1 MKGRYIMLQADLLE
15 NISETRYLSADN
27 YRAYRTIMRIFYL
40 EHQKMHYQMDR
51 DAVLLLLRGQDVFA
65 DYTPEQLT
73 LDLQQLV
80 KWKNLTPIQDPRKP
94 RTIAEFKNKQYQYM
108 MSQTAIEIE
117 RLTITLENLSTRTA
131 GLSVSPF
138 RRIREDLYKAEQLDT
153 LPLREVNAWWQDLQE
168 DFQRLSQ
175 NHQDFL
181 REFYGPGMEMQ
192 MKSVDFIVYKQ
203 NLVRYLED
211 FIQDLQHSAAQIGA
225 QLERFAPEQVTHILD
240 LVRRSELEI
249 PRPQSEQSPNWEAEL
264 QTRCQGVWQSLTDWF
279 TGSDPAARQVLNV
292 TNEVI
297 RRAVQNAALLV
308 QMENMGVSNKA
319 ELRHLLT
326 LFAGF
331 RTVEESHR
339 LSALVFGAQQAR
351 HFTFDHIRESER
363 IDLSPYDEPP
373 MEYSL
378 VPRTRTYKPRMDRSG
393 FADKSAE
400 KAAQRQK
407 ILEEERALRQ
417 EVMGYIRDGKLD
429 LAALDTPV
437 SPAVRTVFL
446 SWVALANLS
455 PDKRGQTQYGQSYTL
470 KRRGNQ
476 TCQLRC
482 TDGILTMPNCV
493 LMFEEAGHV

>member
-1 MKGRYIMLQADLLE
+1 MLQADLLE
-15 NISETRYLSADN
+15 RISETTYLSATN
-27 YRAYRTIMRIFYL
+27 YMVYRTIMRIFYL

-51 DAVLLLLRGQDVFA
+51 DAVLALLREQTMFA
-65 DYTPEQLT
+65 QYTPEQLT
-73 LDLQQLV
+73 LDLQRLV
-80 KWKNLTPIQDPRKP
+80 EWKNLTPIQDPRKP
-94 RTIAEFKNKQYQYM
+94 RTIAEFKNRQFQYM

-117 RLTITLENLSTRTA
+117 RMTITLENLSTRTS
-131 GLSVSPF
+131 GLSASPF
-138 RRIREDLYKAEQLDT
+138 RRIREDLYKAEQLDG

-203 NLVRYLED
+203 NLVRYLEE

-225 QLERFAPEQVTHILD
+225 QLERFSQGQIAHILD

-264 QTRCQGVWQSLTDWF
+264 AARCQGVWQSLSDWF
-279 TGSDPAARQVLNV
+279 IGSDPAARQVLNV

-326 LFAGF
+326 LFAGIQD
-331 RTVEESHR
+331 VAESHR

-351 HFTFDHIRESER
+351 HFSFDHIRESGR

-373 MEYSL
+373 MEYAL
-378 VPRTRTYKPRMDRSG
+378 QPRTRSYKPRLDRTG
-393 FADKSAE
+393 FPDKSAE

-417 EVMGYIRDGKLD
+417 EIIGYIQDGKLD
-429 LAALDTPV
+429 LSALDTPV

-446 SWVALANLS
+446 SWIALANLS
-455 PDKRGQTQYGQSYTL
+455 PDRRGQTQYGNPT
-470 KRRGNQ
+470 
-476 TCQLRC
+476 
-482 TDGILTMPNCV
+482 
-493 LMFEEAGHV
+493 H

>member
-1 MKGRYIMLQADLLE
+1 MLQVDLLE
-15 NISETRYLSADN
+15 SISETRYLSADN
-27 YRAYRTIMRIFYL
+27 YTVYRTIMRIFYL

-51 DAVLLLLRGQDVFA
+51 DTVLVLLRGQSVFGN
-65 DYTPEQLT
+65 YTPEQLT

-138 RRIREDLYKAEQLDT
+138 RRLREDLHRAEHLDEI
-153 LPLREVNAWWQDLQE
+153 PLSEVRDWWQDLE
-168 DFQRLSQ
+168 TDFQRLSQ

-192 MKSVDFIVYKQ
+192 MKSVDFILYKQ

-211 FIQDLQHSAAQIGA
+211 FIQELQHSAAQIGA
-225 QLERFAPEQVTHILD
+225 QLEQFSPEQVARILE
-240 LVRRSELEI
+240 LVQQSELDI
-249 PRPQSEQSPNWEAEL
+249 PRPQSEQSPNWKTEL
-264 QTRCQGVWQSLTDWF
+264 QTRCQGVWQSLTEWF

-331 RTVEESHR
+331 ETVEESHR
-339 LSALVFGAQQAR
+339 LSALVFGVQQAR

-373 MEYSL
+373 MEYPL
-378 VPRTRTYKPRMDRSG
+378 QPRTRSYKPRMDRSG
-393 FADKSAE
+393 FPDKSAE

-417 EVMGYIRDGKLD
+417 EVMGHIRDGKLD

-455 PDKRGQTQYGQSYTL
+455 PDKRGQTQYGQSYRL
-470 KRRGNQ
+470 KKRGNQ

-482 TDGILTMPNCV
+482 TDGILTMPSCV
-493 LMFEEAGHV
+493 LIFEEAGHV

>member
-1 MKGRYIMLQADLLE
+1 MHADVLE
-15 NISETRYLSADN
+15 SILETKYLSVDN
-27 YRAYRTIMRIFYL
+27 YTVYRTIMRIFYL

-51 DAVLLLLRGQDVFA
+51 DAVLVLLRGQAVFA

-73 LDLQQLV
+73 LDLQNLV

-94 RTIAEFKNKQYQYM
+94 RTIAEFKNRQFQYM

-131 GLSVSPF
+131 GLSTSPF
-138 RRIREDLYKAEQLDT
+138 RRIREYLYKAEQLDD
-153 LPLREVNAWWQDLQE
+153 LPLHEIHDWWQDLQD

-225 QLERFAPEQVTHILD
+225 QLEKFSQEQISHILE
-240 LVRRSELEI
+240 LVQRSELEV
-249 PRPQSEQSPNWEAEL
+249 PRPQSEQSSHWKAEL
-264 QTRCQGVWQSLTDWF
+264 QTRNRGVWQSLTDWF
-279 TGSDPAARQVLNV
+279 TGSDPAARQILNV

-331 RTVEESHR
+331 RTVEEGHR

-373 MEYSL
+373 MDYPL
-378 VPRTRTYKPRMDRSG
+378 QPRTRSYKPRMDRSG
-393 FADKSAE
+393 FPDKSAE

-417 EVMGYIRDGKLD
+417 DVMGYIRDGKLD

-446 SWVALANLS
+446 SWIALANLS
-455 PDKRGQTQYGQSYTL
+455 PDKRGQTQYGQSYRL
-470 KRRGNQ
+470 KKRGGQ
-476 TCQLRC
+476 TCALRC
-482 TDGILTMPNCV
+482 TDGVLTMPSCV
-493 LMFEEAGHV
+493 LIFEEAGHV

>member
-1 MKGRYIMLQADLLE
+1 MLQASLLDS
-15 NISETRYLSADN
+15 ISETRYLSADN
-27 YRAYRTIMRIFYL
+27 YSVYRTIMRIFYL

-51 DAVLLLLRGQDVFA
+51 DAILVLLREQAAFA

-80 KWKNLTPIQDPRKP
+80 RWKNLTPIQDPRKP
-94 RTIAEFKNKQYQYM
+94 RTIAEFKNQQFQYM
-108 MSQTAIEIE
+108 MSQTAIEVE

-138 RRIREDLYKAEQLDT
+138 RRIREDLTKVDQLDEM
-153 LPLREVNAWWQDLQE
+153 PLREVNAWWQDLQE

-203 NLVRYLED
+203 NLVHYLED

-225 QLERFAPEQVTHILD
+225 QLEQFSPARVAHILD
-240 LVRRSELEI
+240 LVQRSELEI
-249 PRPQSEQSPNWEAEL
+249 PRPQSEQTPNWEAEL
-264 QTRCQGVWQSLTDWF
+264 KIRCQGVWRSLTDWF

-297 RRAVQNAALLV
+297 RRTVQNAALLV

-319 ELRHLLT
+319 ELHHLLT

-331 RTVEESHR
+331 QTVAESHR

-351 HFTFDHIRESER
+351 HFSFDHIRESER
-363 IDLSPYDEPP
+363 IDASPYDEPP
-373 MEYSL
+373 MEYPL
-378 VPRTRTYKPRMDRSG
+378 QPRNRSYKPRMDRTG

-407 ILEEERALRQ
+407 ILEEERELRQ
-417 EVMGYIRDGKLD
+417 EIMGHIRDGKLD
-429 LAALDTPV
+429 LAALETPV

-455 PDKRGQTQYGQSYTL
+455 PDRRGQTQYGQAYRL
-470 KRRGNQ
+470 QKRGSQ
-476 TCQLRC
+476 TCALRC
-482 TDGILTMPNCV
+482 TDGVLTMPDCV
-493 LMFEEAGHV
+493 LIFEEAGHV

>member
-1 MKGRYIMLQADLLE
+1 MLQADLLE
-15 NISETRYLSADN
+15 SIPETRYLSADN
-27 YRAYRTIMRIFYL
+27 YMVYRTIMRIFYL

-51 DAVLLLLRGQDVFA
+51 DAVLILLREQSMFA
-65 DYTPEQLT
+65 QYTPDQLT

-94 RTIAEFKNKQYQYM
+94 RTIAEFKNRQFQYM

-117 RLTITLENLSTRTA
+117 RMTVTLENLSTRTS
-131 GLSVSPF
+131 GLSASPF
-138 RRIREDLYKAEQLDT
+138 RRIREDLYKAEQLDS

-225 QLERFAPEQVTHILD
+225 QLEHFSQEQVVHILD
-240 LVRRSELEI
+240 LVQRSEREI
-249 PRPQSEQSPNWEAEL
+249 PRPQSEQPPNWEAEL
-264 QTRCQGVWQSLTDWF
+264 ETRCRGVWQSLSDWF
-279 TGSDPAARQVLNV
+279 TGRDPAARQVLNV

-326 LFAGF
+326 LFAGSQDMA
-331 RTVEESHR
+331 ESHR

-351 HFTFDHIRESER
+351 HFSFDYIRESER
-363 IDLSPYDEPP
+363 IDLSPYDELP

-378 VPRTRTYKPRMDRSG
+378 QPRTRSYKPRLDRTG
-393 FADKSAE
+393 FRDKSAE

-407 ILEEERALRQ
+407 ILKEEQTLRQ
-417 EVMGYIRDGKLD
+417 AVMGYIRDGKLD

-437 SPAVRTVFL
+437 PPAVRTVFL
-446 SWVALANLS
+446 SWIALANLS

-470 KRRGNQ
+470 KKRGNQ
-476 TCQLRC
+476 TCKLNC
-482 TDGILTMPNCV
+482 TDGVLTMPNCV
-493 LMFEEAGHV
+493 LIFEEAGHV

>member
-1 MKGRYIMLQADLLE
+1 MP
-15 NISETRYLSADN
+15 
-27 YRAYRTIMRIFYL
+27 F
-40 EHQKMHYQMDR
+40 
-51 DAVLLLLRGQDVFA
+51 
-65 DYTPEQLT
+65 
-73 LDLQQLV
+73 
-80 KWKNLTPIQDPRKP
+80 
-94 RTIAEFKNKQYQYM
+94 
-108 MSQTAIEIE
+108 
-117 RLTITLENLSTRTA
+117 
-131 GLSVSPF
+131 SPPNSLF

-211 FIQDLQHSAAQIGA
+211 FIQDLQRSAAQIGA
-225 QLERFAPEQVTHILD
+225 QLERISQDKVAHILE
-240 LVRRSELEI
+240 LVQRSELEI
-249 PRPQSEQSPNWEAEL
+249 PRPQSEQSPDWETEL
-264 QTRCQGVWQSLTDWF
+264 KLRNRGVWQSLTDWF

-331 RTVEESHR
+331 RTVEEGHR
-339 LSALVFGAQQAR
+339 LSVLVFGAQQAR
-351 HFTFDHIRESER
+351 HFSFDHIRAAER
-363 IDLSPYDEPP
+363 IDVSPYDEPP

-378 VPRTRTYKPRMDRSG
+378 QPRTRSYKPRMDRTG

-417 EVMGYIRDGKLD
+417 EVMGYIREGKLD

-446 SWVALANLS
+446 SWMALANLS
-455 PDKRGQTQYGQSYTL
+455 PDRRGQTQYGQSYTL
-470 KRRGNQ
+470 KKRGDQ
-476 TCQLRC
+476 TCKLRC
-482 TDGILTMPNCV
+482 TDGTLTMPNCV
-493 LMFEEAGHV
+493 LIFEEVGHV

>member
-1 MKGRYIMLQADLLE
+1 MLQADLLE
-15 NISETRYLSADN
+15 SISETRYLSADN
-27 YRAYRTIMRIFYL
+27 YRVYRMIMRIFFL
-40 EHQKMHYQMDR
+40 EYQKMRYQMDR
-51 DAVLLLLRGQDVFA
+51 DAVLALLREQAMFA
-65 DYTPEQLT
+65 QYTPDQLT

-138 RRIREDLYKAEQLDT
+138 RRIREDLHRAEHLDEI
-153 LPLREVNAWWQDLQE
+153 PLSEVRDWWQDLE
-168 DFQRLSQ
+168 TDFQRLSQ

-225 QLERFAPEQVTHILD
+225 QLEQFSPARVAHILE
-240 LVRRSELEI
+240 LVQRSELEI
-249 PRPQSEQSPNWEAEL
+249 PRPQSEQLPNWEAEL
-264 QTRCQGVWQSLTDWF
+264 QARCQGVWQSLTDWF
-279 TGSDPAARQVLNV
+279 TGRDPTARQVLNV

-331 RTVEESHR
+331 QTVEEGHR
-339 LSALVFGAQQAR
+339 LAALVFGAQQAR
-351 HFTFDHIRESER
+351 HFSFDHIRESER
-363 IDLSPYDEPP
+363 IDQSPYDELP
-373 MEYSL
+373 MEYPL
-378 VPRTRTYKPRMDRSG
+378 QPRNRSYKPRMDRTG

-417 EVMGYIRDGKLD
+417 EIMGHIRDGKLD
-429 LAALDTPV
+429 LSALDAPV

-455 PDKRGQTQYGQSYTL
+455 PDKRGQTQYGQSYRL
-470 KRRGNQ
+470 KKRGSQ
-476 TCQLRC
+476 TCALRC
-482 TDGILTMPNCV
+482 TDGVLTMPNCV
-493 LMFEEAGHV
+493 LIFEEAGHV

>member
-1 MKGRYIMLQADLLE
+1 MLQADLLE
-15 NISETRYLSADN
+15 NISETKYLSADN
-27 YRAYRTIMRIFYL
+27 YRIYRTVMRIFYL
-40 EHQKMHYQMDR
+40 EYQKMHYQMDR
-51 DAVLLLLRGQDVFA
+51 DTILILLREQSVFA
-65 DYTPEQLT
+65 QYTPEQLT

-94 RTIAEFKNKQYQYM
+94 RTIAEFKNRQFQYM

-117 RLTITLENLSTRTA
+117 RMTIILENLSTRTR
-131 GLSVSPF
+131 GLSASPF
-138 RRIREDLYKAEQLDT
+138 RRIRKDLYTAEQLDN
-153 LPLREVNAWWQDLQE
+153 LPLQEVNAWWQDLQE

-203 NLVRYLED
+203 HLIRYLED

-225 QLERFAPEQVTHILD
+225 QLERFSQKQVAHILD

-249 PRPQSEQSPNWEAEL
+249 PRPQSEQTPNWEAEL
-264 QTRCQGVWQSLTDWF
+264 ETRCRGVWQSLSDWF

-319 ELRHLLT
+319 ELHHLLT

-331 RTVEESHR
+331 QNVEECHR

-351 HFTFDHIRESER
+351 HFSFDHIRESER
-363 IDLSPYDEPP
+363 IDLSPYDESP

-378 VPRTRTYKPRMDRSG
+378 QPRTRSYKPRLDRTG
-393 FADKSAE
+393 FHDKSAE
-400 KAAQRQK
+400 KAAQRQR

-417 EVMGYIRDGKLD
+417 EVMGYIRDGRLD
-429 LAALDTPV
+429 LSALDTPV

-446 SWVALANLS
+446 SWIALANLS

-470 KRRGNQ
+470 KKRENQ
-476 TCQLRC
+476 TCKLNC
-482 TDGILTMPNCV
+482 TDGVLTMPNCV
-493 LMFEEAGHV
+493 LIFEEAGHV

>member
-1 MKGRYIMLQADLLE
+1 MLQAGLLE
-15 NISETRYLSADN
+15 SVSESKYLSADN
-27 YRAYRTIMRIFYL
+27 YRVYRTIMRIFYL

-51 DAVLLLLRGQDVFA
+51 DAVLVLLREQALFA
-65 DYTPEQLT
+65 QYTPEQLA
-73 LDLQQLV
+73 LDLEQLV
-80 KWKNLTPIQDPRKP
+80 KWKNLTPIQDPRKA
-94 RTIAEFKNKQYQYM
+94 RTVAEFRNKQYQYM

-117 RLTITLENLSTRTA
+117 RLTITLENLSTRTS
-131 GLSVSPF
+131 GLSASPF
-138 RRIREDLYKAEQLDT
+138 RRIREDLYKAEQLDD

-203 NLVRYLED
+203 NLVRYLEE

-225 QLERFAPEQVTHILD
+225 QLEKFSQKQITHMLE
-240 LVRRSELEI
+240 LVQRSELEI
-249 PRPQSEQSPNWEAEL
+249 PHPQSEQSPNRETEL
-264 QTRCQGVWQSLTDWF
+264 QARNRGVWQSLTDWF
-279 TGSDPAARQVLNV
+279 TGADLAARQVLNV
-292 TNEVI
+292 TDEVI

-308 QMENMGVSNKA
+308 QMGNMGVSNKA

-331 RTVEESHR
+331 QTVVEGHR

-351 HFTFDHIRESER
+351 HFSFDHIRESER
-363 IDLSPYDEPP
+363 IDLGPYDEPP
-373 MEYSL
+373 MEYAL
-378 VPRTRTYKPRMDRSG
+378 VPRTRTYRPRMDRTG

-400 KAAQRQK
+400 KTAQRQK
-407 ILEEERALRQ
+407 ILEEERALRR

-429 LAALDTPV
+429 LAALDAPV

-446 SWVALANLS
+446 SWIALANLS
-455 PDKRGQTQYGQSYTL
+455 PDKRGRTQYGQSYRL
-470 KRRGNQ
+470 KKRGNQ

-482 TDGILTMPNCV
+482 SDGILTMPNCV
-493 LMFEEAGHV
+493 LLFEEAGHV